1 LYLSQISFPD
11 RVKFVAGSLPD
22 LALMHKLPN
31 YLRTYRKH
39 AALSQD
45 EVAFL
50 LGLSKGNKI
59 SRHEHSARVPSIEAL
74 LAYEVI
80 FGVPPRTL
88 FAGTFEKV
96 EHLTKERAEALIAK
110 LAAQKLDPLTA
121 RKIQVLR
128 RLVSQDESVAHD
140 LE

>member
-1 LYLSQISFPD
+1 ME
-11 RVKFVAGSLPD
+11 FVAESLHDPS
-22 LALMHKLPN
+22 LMSHKLPN

-80 FGVPPRTL
+80 FGVPPRDL

-96 EHLTKERAEALIAK
+96 EHLTRERAEALIAK
-110 LAAQKLDPLTA
+110 LSAGKLTRVTA
-121 RKIQVLR
+121 KKLQVLR
-128 RLVSQDESVAHD
+128 GLVSHQKADSYDRER
-140 LE
+140 

>member
-1 LYLSQISFPD
+1 VQDPCTTHLSMS
-11 RVKFVAGSLPD
+11 
-22 LALMHKLPN
+22 HKLPN
-31 YLRTYRKH
+31 YLRTHRKH

-50 LGLSKGNKI
+50 LGLSKGNKV
-59 SRHEHSARVPSIEAL
+59 SRHELSARVPSIEAL

-96 EHLTKERAEALIAK
+96 EEQVRERAGALLAK
-110 LAAQKLDPLTA
+110 LVAEKPTLVTA
-121 RKIQVLR
+121 RKIAALG
-128 RLVSQDESVAHD
+128 RLVPGTEIKRYEVP
-140 LE
+140 